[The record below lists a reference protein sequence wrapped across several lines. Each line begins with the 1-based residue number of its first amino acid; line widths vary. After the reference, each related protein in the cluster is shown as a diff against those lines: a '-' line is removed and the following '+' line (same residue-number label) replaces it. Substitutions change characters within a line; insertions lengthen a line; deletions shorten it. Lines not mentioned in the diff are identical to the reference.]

1 MLEAGLR
8 SSKYPFFSLNVSRP
22 MRIDAPRLAT
32 PYEKSDIEAV
42 SCLPVRR
49 LSLPC
54 VREGRAV
61 VEALRG
67 GGGGGSYNEIEH
79 QNEHTS
85 MYVNKE
91 WALDGAV
98 AFWFIEC
105 VGKHTF
111 SGGDPL
117 KYCTLYASFGKS
129 IQRFRIMK
137 WRRGKKQDP
146 RELGLPHGW
155 ENDREL
161 NHRTK

>member
-8 SSKYPFFSLNVSRP
+8 SSKYPFFSLKVSRP

-61 VEALRG
+61 VVEALRG
-67 GGGGGSYNEIEH
+67 GIGAYNEFGR

-85 MYVNKE
+85 MYVHKK

-98 AFWFIEC
+98 GFWFIEC
-105 VGKHTF
+105 EGEHAF
-111 SGGDPL
+111 SRGDL
-117 KYCTLYASFGKS
+117 LTCCTLYASFGKS
-129 IQRFRIMK
+129 IRRLRRNK
-137 WRRGKKQDP
+137 RGRGKEQDP
-146 RELGLPHGW
+146 RELGLPY
-155 ENDREL
+155 D
-161 NHRTK
+161 